1 MCEGSGRV
9 SQRFVIV
16 YGRVRGGIEAFAVY
30 AVALER
36 GRAGERAKESGIEG
50 SRRRNRKSRGKTTA
64 SKTAGK

>member
-1 MCEGSGRV
+1 MCAGSGRV

-36 GRAGERAKESGIEG
+36 GRAGERSKERGIEG
-50 SRRRNRKSRGKTTA
+50 RRLRERKSSGKTTA
-64 SKTAGK
+64 R